1 MGEAHNV
8 SLTSI
13 LVVGGADHG
22 VKAMLKFVSLAA
34 VAAAFVALGATN
46 VAADQNGT
54 IAAAVATDAP
64 LNMSLEDFLTYCNAG
79 NMGSCITKLGDD
91 VGEDTMLSNTEYACW
106 PCDASS
112 TAKNCELDDQQVG
125 RQMYSWIS
133 AHPERVNDKTAD
145 VESDAESALY
155 PCLDQ

>member
-1 MGEAHNV
+1 M
-8 SLTSI
+8 LTFRQLERS
-13 LVVGGADHG
+13 AAQAME

-34 VAAAFVALGATN
+34 VAAAFIALGAPSL
-46 VAADQNGT
+46 ADQNGT
-54 IAAAVATDAP
+54 IAAAVATAGP
-64 LNMSLEDFLTYCNAG
+64 LNMPLQDFLTYCNAG
-79 NMGSCITKLGDD
+79 NLSSCVTKLGDD
-91 VGEDTMLSNTEYACW
+91 VGDDTMLSNTEYACW
-106 PCDASS
+106 PCDANS

-133 AHPERVNDKTAD
+133 AHPERANDKTGD